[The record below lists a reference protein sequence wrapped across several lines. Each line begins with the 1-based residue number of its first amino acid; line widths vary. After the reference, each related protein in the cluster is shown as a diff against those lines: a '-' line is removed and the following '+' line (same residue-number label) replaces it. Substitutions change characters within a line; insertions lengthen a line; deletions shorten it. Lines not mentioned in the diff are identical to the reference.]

1 MFQNY
6 HRGKF
11 YLIMANY
18 IVGFLAQANYT
29 VGFLAQDHKDVYC
42 KNECTGKGKRL

>member
-1 MFQNY
+1 MFQYY
-6 HRGKF
+6 HWSQF

-18 IVGFLAQANYT
+18 TVGFLAQANYT

>member
-1 MFQNY
+1 MFQYY
-6 HRGKF
+6 HWSQF

-29 VGFLAQDHKDVYC
+29 VGIIKNHKDVYC